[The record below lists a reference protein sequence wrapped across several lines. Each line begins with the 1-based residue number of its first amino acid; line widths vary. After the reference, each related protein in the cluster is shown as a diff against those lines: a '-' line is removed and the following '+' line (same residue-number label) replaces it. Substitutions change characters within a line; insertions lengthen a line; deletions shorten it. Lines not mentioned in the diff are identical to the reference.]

1 MKKFILLA
9 GIAASISACNN
20 ESRDTT
26 TVEADTISHTATAP
40 GAYTPADGDLTYRDG
55 KVMVWKNNE
64 WVETDK
70 DVTLDDG
77 TVVHRDGKVEKDKK
91 VVVLNDGEVV
101 DKSGRFFDK
110 AGNAIEDAWDAT
122 KEGAKETGEAVKKGA
137 GKVGKEVKDVFKD
150 DDKKDNQ

>member
-1 MKKFILLA
+1 MKKVILLA

-20 ESRDTT
+20 ESRDNT
-26 TVEADTISHTATAP
+26 TVEADTINHTTTAP
-40 GAYTPADGDLTYRDG
+40 AAYTPTDGDLTYKNG

-64 WVETDK
+64 WVETDN

-91 VVVLNDGEVV
+91 VVVLDDGEVV

-110 AGNAIEDAWDAT
+110 AGNAIENAWDAT